1 MGIIFF
7 APWCMHH
14 WASIITNASSHMQ
27 HSIVHWTFY
36 HRVAPALQSCN
47 LGVHHYPPSSICT
60 MGEPFYLYSLVW
72 WHCTGIKKHVLCN
85 SSDNIILSKDIPK
98 TPPKPFFRLPSL
110 VNHEPCDESQW
121 HLLSSCCDLC
131 AARVWLPCLSIIPCF
146 VWPFLL
152 EQKILHHS
160 IIYSTWKSRKN
171 WVRMFLKIIVVIR
184 RRPWLHV
191 KNGFV

>member
-98 TPPKPFFRLPSL
+98 TPPKPFFRFTLTCYSWALWWISMPFALLVLRSL
-110 VNHEPCDESQW
+110 RCEGLITLSQHYSLLCLTFSSWIENLTSLNYLFYSKSLARIESG
-121 HLLSSCCDLC
+121 C
-131 AARVWLPCLSIIPCF
+131 
-146 VWPFLL
+146 
-152 EQKILHHS
+152 
-160 IIYSTWKSRKN
+160 
-171 WVRMFLKIIVVIR
+171 FLKSSSSSGGV
-184 RRPWLHV
+184 PDCM
-191 KNGFV
+191 

>member
-98 TPPKPFFRLPSL
+98 TPPKPSFRFTLTCYSWALWWISMTFALLVLRSL
-110 VNHEPCDESQW
+110 RCEGLITLSQ
-121 HLLSSCCDLC
+121 
-131 AARVWLPCLSIIPCF
+131 
-146 VWPFLL
+146 
-152 EQKILHHS
+152 HHS
-160 IIYSTWKSRKN
+160 LLCLTFSSWTENLTSLNYLFYSKSLARIESGC
-171 WVRMFLKIIVVIR
+171 FLKSSSSSGGV
-184 RRPWLHV
+184 PDCM
-191 KNGFV
+191 